1 MSVRTTK
8 NGGAKEHSAAKE
20 QQTEQ
25 QIKPLFSTLSFCLRD
40 WRYRL
45 APSALNQMS
54 FSKVLSAYSPHPFG
68 NLRVLLLRQQIRSR
82 TRTFLQASSKNSY
95 FFDIIL
101 QYPTFCKG
109 ISTKI
114 SHFGQKQRIS
124 QKRKLPSQPPLCE
137 LYAFQSPQR
146 SSARGLITYSLSS
159 KQIRSSPPPS
169 SAFGSSLS
177 AFTGKRSVTKR

>member
-95 FFDIIL
+95 FSIL
-101 QYPTFCKG
+101 YYSIRHFARAYQPKFH
-109 ISTKI
+109 ISVKN
-114 SHFGQKQRIS
+114 
-124 QKRKLPSQPPLCE
+124 
-137 LYAFQSPQR
+137 
-146 SSARGLITYSLSS
+146 
-159 KQIRSSPPPS
+159 
-169 SAFGSSLS
+169 SAFHKRENCPHSPHCANYMLFNLLS
-177 AFTGKRSVTKR
+177 DQAPED